1 MVGFVFNRTKRRKN
15 MSTNFYK
22 AVEEIISLMSKDTN
36 SSFTDSNAW
45 DELVYNIDP
54 NGTVPHKFT
63 LPVEKAVKKHLS
75 NMTDEDKRSIWKET
89 EIGQGPGSGEG
100 FFLISSIE
108 MDLQEELFEQV
119 IEIAF
124 EGLENQK
131 H

>member
-1 MVGFVFNRTKRRKN
+1 MIGFVFNLTKRRKN
-15 MSTNFYK
+15 MSTNLYK

-36 SSFTDSNAW
+36 SSFADSNAW
-45 DELVYNIDP
+45 DKLVYNIDP

-63 LPVEKAVKKHLS
+63 LSVEKAVKKHLS

-89 EIGQGPGSGEG
+89 EIGQGPGSDEG

-108 MDLQEELFEQV
+108 MDLHEELFEQV

>member
-1 MVGFVFNRTKRRKN
+1 
-15 MSTNFYK
+15 MSTNLYK

-36 SSFTDSNAW
+36 SSFADSNAW
-45 DELVYNIDP
+45 DKLVYNIDP

-63 LPVEKAVKKHLS
+63 LSVEKAVKKHLS

-89 EIGQGPGSGEG
+89 EIGQGPGSDEG

-108 MDLQEELFEQV
+108 MDLHEELFEQV

>member
-1 MVGFVFNRTKRRKN
+1 V
-15 MSTNFYK
+15 STNLYK

-36 SSFTDSNAW
+36 SSSTDSNAW

-54 NGTVPHKFT
+54 NGGVPHQFT
-63 LPVEKAVKKHLS
+63 LPIEKAVKKHLS
-75 NMTDEDKRSIWKET
+75 NMTDEDKRLIWKET
-89 EIGQGPGSGEG
+89 EIGQGSGSDEV
-100 FFLISSIE
+100 LIPSIE